1 MDKRQQMVREEK
13 LRYWRPIINAY
24 ENRETKLMS
33 IAQWCREHEI
43 NASLFYYWKNVIRE
57 TDASNRKAS
66 SGSVPETENFVDIT
80 DIVNGQARPD
90 VNTIGSEP
98 GTADDSGSRSRSNHS
113 DLPRITGTP
122 EEGNAGS
129 VPGRPGGPAVSPEVI
144 LETRSC
150 RLYLYS
156 SVRRETLSMLKE
168 VFHVC

>member
-1 MDKRQQMVREEK
+1 MDKKQQMVREEK

-90 VNTIGSEP
+90 VNTIG
-98 GTADDSGSRSRSNHS
+98 
-113 DLPRITGTP
+113 
-122 EEGNAGS
+122 
-129 VPGRPGGPAVSPEVI
+129 
-144 LETRSC
+144 
-150 RLYLYS
+150 
-156 SVRRETLSMLKE
+156 
-168 VFHVC
+168 

>member
-1 MDKRQQMVREEK
+1 MDKKQQMVREEK

-98 GTADDSGSRSRSNHS
+98 GTAD
-113 DLPRITGTP
+113 
-122 EEGNAGS
+122 A
-129 VPGRPGGPAVSPEVI
+129 PGRPGGPAVSPEVI

-168 VFHVC
+168 AFHVC

>member
-1 MDKRQQMVREEK
+1 MDKKQQMVREEK

-90 VNTIGSEP
+90 VNTIARQAGR
-98 GTADDSGSRSRSNHS
+98 ACRVSGSY
-113 DLPRITGTP
+113 
-122 EEGNAGS
+122 
-129 VPGRPGGPAVSPEVI
+129 PGDTVLSALSLLFCPARDP
-144 LETRSC
+144 L
-150 RLYLYS
+150 
-156 SVRRETLSMLKE
+156 
-168 VFHVC
+168 HA

>member
-1 MDKRQQMVREEK
+1 MDKKQQMVREEK

-80 DIVNGQARPD
+80 DIVNEQARPY

-98 GTADDSGSRSRSNHS
+98 GTADD
-113 DLPRITGTP
+113 
-122 EEGNAGS
+122 
-129 VPGRPGGPAVSPEVI
+129 PGRPGGPAVSPEVI

-168 VFHVC
+168 AFHVC